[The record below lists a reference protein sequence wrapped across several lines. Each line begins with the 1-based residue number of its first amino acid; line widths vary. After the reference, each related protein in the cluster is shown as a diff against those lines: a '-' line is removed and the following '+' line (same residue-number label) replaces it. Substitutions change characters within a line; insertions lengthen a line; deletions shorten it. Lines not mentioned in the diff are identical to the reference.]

1 MAAIGFV
8 GRFLIAALFLA
19 SGFQKLIQT
28 PPLGDGYTEGALVQ
42 TKLNTFAKTVK
53 DQTGFDLPLQKG
65 HTQYLLQAAIALEL
79 VGGVLFL
86 LDSSLGALLLI
97 TFLVAVTPIMHD
109 FWNETKE
116 ATKQDSAAH
125 AFKNLAL
132 IGALVLYLAK
142 PSRVIV
148 KSSL

>member
-53 DQTGFDLPLQKG
+53 DQTGFDLPLQKVI
-65 HTQYLLQAAIALEL
+65 TQSIYP
-79 VGGVLFL
+79 
-86 LDSSLGALLLI
+86 SSD
-97 TFLVAVTPIMHD
+97 VTPGCQ
-109 FWNETKE
+109 FWLMRTE
-116 ATKQDSAAH
+116 
-125 AFKNLAL
+125 
-132 IGALVLYLAK
+132 
-142 PSRVIV
+142 
-148 KSSL
+148 